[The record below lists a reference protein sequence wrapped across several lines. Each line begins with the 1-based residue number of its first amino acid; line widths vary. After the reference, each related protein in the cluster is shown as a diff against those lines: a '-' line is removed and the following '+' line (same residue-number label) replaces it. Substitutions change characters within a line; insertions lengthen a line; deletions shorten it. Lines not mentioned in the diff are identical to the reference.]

1 MATAVEVRERPILMS
16 GEMVR
21 GILDGRK
28 TQTRRVV
35 QPQPAERF
43 TEPQIGP
50 GWICTWWRVDDDLND
65 WHDVRLPFQPGDLLY
80 VRETWRITNAY
91 DVLSPKESVHFVGE
105 DCEGF
110 IQYQADGIKPDH
122 MGHWGKWRRS
132 FHMPKAFSRIWL
144 EVTAVRAERVQDI
157 TTEDVWSE
165 GVQIPS
171 TEDGKP
177 LVRFAR
183 HDGSPGAAVFFTKG
197 RLFPGQPPLTEDELA
212 RAKGRLFPGQPP
224 LTEDELARAY
234 FAELWESLNAKRGYS
249 WNSNPWVWVV
259 EFTRL
264 SAGGE

>member
-1 MATAVEVRERPILMS
+1 MASAVEVRERPILMS
-16 GEMVR
+16 AEMVR
-21 GILDGRK
+21 AVLDGRK
-28 TQTRRVV
+28 SQTRRVV
-35 QPQPAERF
+35 RPQPAERF

-144 EVTAVRAERVQDI
+144 EVTAVRVERVQDA
-157 TTEDVWSE
+157 TESDCIAEGIE
-165 GVQIPS
+165 GVGCDHRYA
-171 TEDGKP
+171 DGLGCTDCLNSGWVEP
-177 LVRFAR
+177 
-183 HDGSPGAAVFFTKG
+183 PGVGF
-197 RLFPGQPPLTEDELA
+197 R
-212 RAKGRLFPGQPP
+212 
-224 LTEDELARAY
+224 
-234 FAELWESLNAKRGYS
+234 ELWDSLNSRRGYS
-249 WNSNPWVWVV
+249 WDSNPWVWVV
-259 EFTRL
+259 EFTGL

>member
-1 MATAVEVRERPILMS
+1 MMATAVEVRERPILMS

-21 GILDGRK
+21 AILDGRK
-28 TQTRRVV
+28 TQTQRVV
-35 QPQPAERF
+35 RPQPAERF

-144 EVTAVRAERVQDI
+144 EVTAVRVERVQEI
-157 TTEDVWSE
+157 TEEDCIAE
-165 GVQIPS
+165 GCTTYECGHPDCG
-171 TEDGKP
+171 DGHYGP
-177 LVRFAR
+177 R
-183 HDGSPGAAVFFTKG
+183 GAFYT
-197 RLFPGQPPLTEDELA
+197 
-212 RAKGRLFPGQPP
+212 
-224 LTEDELARAY
+224 
-234 FAELWESLNAKRGYS
+234 LWDSLNSRRGYS
-249 WNSNPWVWVV
+249 WDSNPWVWVV
-259 EFTRL
+259 EFTGL